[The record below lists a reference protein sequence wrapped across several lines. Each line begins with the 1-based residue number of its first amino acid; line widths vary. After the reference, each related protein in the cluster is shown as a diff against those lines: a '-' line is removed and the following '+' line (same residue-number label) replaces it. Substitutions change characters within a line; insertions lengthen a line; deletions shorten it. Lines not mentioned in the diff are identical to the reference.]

1 LIWFYF
7 SEIKFLDKLQYIPTI
22 KKLHQPQTNN
32 MESKKSYT
40 ALKVLFSYVALLA
53 LVVTVGWFL
62 YSENQVYNKLES
74 KIAFEKTKILRV
86 SKLFSNVYKTESLAR
101 KTIQNNSEQ
110 DFKSY
115 LIETDSLKSRIDTL
129 KEIVTTQYQKTLL
142 DSVTYLLAEKTKN
155 IRQLKTIKNKAEDEV
170 SVNTAIDEITKMEFK
185 LRKLELQDFNKNPN
199 QLGAYQRN
207 VLQKYVDYLNQNI
220 PDDSTNT
227 LSKKASDSI
236 LANSKKLLS
245 NVKLKAEKKKESLNF
260 EENKLL
266 KNEIAISDQ
275 LRKVLRIIEREIIIN
290 SIKNNSL
297 KEKSLKKVNQIVT
310 ASAIIGLVLTLFF
323 SILIVSDYSKS
334 QVYKK
339 QLEIA
344 NFKTKNL
351 LKSREQLISTVSHD
365 LKTPLSTI
373 VGYSE
378 LLGNSDVN
386 TKQSYFIKNIKNS
399 SEYITQLVQDLL
411 DFSQIEAGKIT
422 IEKVPFLLP
431 EIIDEVAKSIQTVY
445 KQKNIDLII
454 NVDEK
459 LNTRIVGDSFRL
471 KQILSNIIGN
481 AYKFTEEGFI
491 KISAY
496 TENDEN
502 FIITI
507 QDSGIGIEKGNQKL
521 VFEEFAQANESIE
534 KKYGGTGLG
543 LSICQKIISIL
554 GGTLSLESTFGKGST
569 FEIQLPLLFDHSQ
582 NITTETKKPILR
594 NTQKQTFI
602 VIDDDINLLNLTSGV
617 LRQEGHQVLSFNSA
631 IKALE
636 TIQNTK
642 FDFVITD
649 IQMPEIDGFMFLQK
663 LRNSGHSSYQNQP
676 IIALTGRTDLDAS
689 VYSEAGFT
697 TVIKKPY
704 SPRILLE
711 TIQHILKN
719 DTLPNFQINE
729 EETQTSYRL
738 YSLETLKEFLG
749 NDHEALKEVLK
760 SFIENNSENLAF
772 LETAITEKNILE
784 INTIAHRIAP
794 MFKQIQAREIG
805 EILKTLERKDL
816 EISDLDDLFKDLKS
830 KSELLFTALN
840 KEIL

>member
-1 LIWFYF
+1 
-7 SEIKFLDKLQYIPTI
+7 
-22 KKLHQPQTNN
+22 

-62 YSENQVYNKLES
+62 YSENVVYNKLED

-101 KTIQNNSEQ
+101 KTIQTNSES
-110 DFKSY
+110 DFKNY
-115 LIETDSLKSRIDTL
+115 LIETDSLRARIDTL
-129 KEIVTTQYQKTLL
+129 KQIVTTEYQKVLL
-142 DSVTYLLAEKTKN
+142 DSVTYLLSEKTEN
-155 IRQLKTIKNKAEDEV
+155 IRKLKTIKNKADDEV

-185 LRKLELQDFNKNPN
+185 LRKLELQDFSKNPN
-199 QLGAYQRN
+199 QLGSYQRN

-227 LSKKASDSI
+227 LSKQASDSI

-266 KNEIAISDQ
+266 KNEIAISEQ

-297 KEKSLKKVNQIVT
+297 KEKSLRKVNEIVT
-310 ASAIIGLVLTLFF
+310 ASAIIGLILTIFF

-334 QVYKK
+334 QLYKK

-378 LLGNSDVN
+378 LLGNSDVS

-411 DFSQIEAGKIT
+411 DFSKIEAGKIT
-422 IEKVPFLLP
+422 IEKVPFSLT
-431 EIIDEVAKSIQTVY
+431 ETIEDTAKSIQSVY
-445 KQKNIDLII
+445 EQKNIDLII

-459 LNTRIVGDSFRL
+459 LKTRIVGDPFRL
-471 KQILSNIIGN
+471 KQILTNIIGN
-481 AYKFTEEGFI
+481 AFKFTEEGFI

-496 TENDEN
+496 CTDDEN
-502 FIITI
+502 SFAITI
-507 QDSGIGIEKGNQKL
+507 EDTGIGIEKGNQKL
-521 VFEEFAQANESIE
+521 VFEEFAQANENIE

-543 LSICQKIISIL
+543 LSICQKIIAIL
-554 GGTLSLESTFGKGST
+554 GGSLKLESTFGKGST
-569 FEIQLPLLFDHSQ
+569 FKIKLPLQFDSSTNTIEQ
-582 NITTETKKPILR
+582 NEKPKLGF
-594 NTQKQTFI
+594 TQKLTFI
-602 VIDDDINLLNLTSGV
+602 VIDDDTNLLNLTSGV
-617 LRQEGHQVLSFNSA
+617 LRQEKHEVLSFNSA
-631 IKALE
+631 VKALE
-636 TIQNTK
+636 TIQNTP
-642 FDFVITD
+642 FDFIITD
-649 IQMPEIDGFMFLQK
+649 IQMPEMDGFMFLKK
-663 LRNSGHSSYQNQP
+663 LQTSEKGLYKNQP
-676 IIALTGRTDLDAS
+676 VIALTGRTDLEPS
-689 VYSEAGFT
+689 VYTEAGFT

-704 SPRILLE
+704 SPKVLIE
-711 TIQHILKN
+711 TIQSILA
-719 DTLPNFQINE
+719 DDRLPNTEINE
-729 EETQTSYRL
+729 QEAEETAAQL
-738 YSLETLKEFLG
+738 YSLKTLKEFLSQD
-749 NDHEALKEVLK
+749 NDALKDILK
-760 SFIENNSENLAF
+760 AFMASSNENFTALEN
-772 LETAITEKNILE
+772 AIAEENIAD
-784 INTIAHRIAP
+784 IRAIAHRIAP
-794 MFKQIQAREIG
+794 MFKQIEAREIG
-805 EILKTLERKDL
+805 AILKILEQNDL
-816 EISDLDDLFKDLKS
+816 EIEQVKDIYQDLKI
-830 KSELLFTALN
+830 KRDLLFNALQP
-840 KEIL
+840 EII

>member
-1 LIWFYF
+1 MPI
-7 SEIKFLDKLQYIPTI
+7 
-22 KKLHQPQTNN
+22 
-32 MESKKSYT
+32 
-40 ALKVLFSYVALLA
+40 KVLFSYIALLG

-62 YSENQVYNKLES
+62 YAENVVYNNLEN
-74 KIAFEKTKILRV
+74 KIAFEKTKILKV

-101 KTIQNNSEQ
+101 KTIQTNSEE

-115 LIETDSLKSRIDTL
+115 LTETDSLKSRIDTL
-129 KEIVTTQYQKTLL
+129 KQIVTTQYQKTLL
-142 DSVTYLLAEKTKN
+142 DSVTYLLSEKTKN
-155 IRQLKTIKNKAEDEV
+155 IRQLKTIKNKADDEV

-199 QLGAYQRN
+199 QLGSYQRN

-227 LSKKASDSI
+227 LSKQASDSI

-297 KEKSLKKVNQIVT
+297 KEKSLKKVNEIVT

-339 QLEIA
+339 KLEIA

-454 NVDEK
+454 NIDDK
-459 LNTRIVGDSFRL
+459 LNSRIVGDPFRL

-491 KISAY
+491 KISVY
-496 TENDEN
+496 VTENNDF
-502 FIITI
+502 FIVSI

-521 VFEEFAQANESIE
+521 VFEEFAQANENIE

-554 GGTLSLESTFGKGST
+554 GGTLNLESTFGKGST
-569 FEIQLPLLFDHSQ
+569 FQIQLPLLFDASQ
-582 NITTETKKPILR
+582 NTVIEEKQPIIL

-602 VIDDDINLLNLTSGV
+602 VLDDDINLLNLTSGV
-617 LRQEGHQVLSFNSA
+617 LRQEKHQVFSFNSA
-631 IKALE
+631 QKALE
-636 TIQNTK
+636 AIESIP
-642 FDFVITD
+642 FDFIITD
-649 IQMPEIDGFMFLQK
+649 IQMPEMDGFMFLEK
-663 LRNSGHSSYQNQP
+663 LKNSGYPTFKNQP
-676 IIALTGRTDLDAS
+676 VIALTGRTDLNATI
-689 VYSEAGFT
+689 YTEAGFT
-697 TVIKKPY
+697 TVIQKPY
-704 SPRILLE
+704 SPKILLE
-711 TIQHILKN
+711 TIHLILEH
-719 DTLPNFQINE
+719 DTLPNADINKS
-729 EETQTSYRL
+729 EETITSEL
-738 YSLETLKEFLG
+738 YALDTLKEFLG
-749 NDHEALKEVLK
+749 NDEEALKEILK
-760 SFIENNSENLAF
+760 AFIENSSQNLNALEN
-772 LETAITEKNILE
+772 AIEEKNTDE
-784 INTIAHRIAP
+784 INSIAHRMAP
-794 MFKQIQAREIG
+794 MFKQIQTREIG
-805 EILKTLERKDL
+805 EILRVLESKNLD
-816 EISDLDDLFKDLKS
+816 ISEAKGIFNTLKS
-830 KSELLFTALN
+830 KTDLLFNALRQ
-840 KEIL
+840 EIV

>member
-1 LIWFYF
+1 
-7 SEIKFLDKLQYIPTI
+7 
-22 KKLHQPQTNN
+22 

-53 LVVTVGWFL
+53 LVITVGWFL
-62 YSENQVYNKLES
+62 YSENVVYNKLED

-101 KTIQNNSEQ
+101 KTIQTNSEE

-115 LIETDSLKSRIDTL
+115 LTETDSLKSRIDTL
-129 KEIVTTQYQKTLL
+129 KQIVTTQYQKTLL
-142 DSVTYLLAEKTKN
+142 DSVTFYLSEKTKN
-155 IRQLKTIKNKAEDEV
+155 IQQLKTIKNKADDEV
-170 SVNTAIDEITKMEFK
+170 SVNSAIDEITKMEFK
-185 LRKLELQDFNKNPN
+185 LRKLELQDFTKNPN
-199 QLGAYQRN
+199 QLGSYQKN

-227 LSKKASDSI
+227 LSKQASDSI

-245 NVKLKAEKKKESLNF
+245 SVKIRAEKKKESLNF

-266 KNEIAISDQ
+266 KNEIAISEQ

-297 KEKSLKKVNQIVT
+297 KEKSLKKVNEIVT
-310 ASAIIGLVLTLFF
+310 ASAIIGLILTLFF

-334 QVYKK
+334 QLYKK

-411 DFSQIEAGKIT
+411 DFSQIEAGKIS

-445 KQKNIDLII
+445 QQKNIDLII
-454 NVDEK
+454 NVNDK
-459 LNTRIVGDSFRL
+459 LNSRIVGDPFRL

-496 TENDEN
+496 IADDNRFFT
-502 FIITI
+502 ITI
-507 QDSGIGIEKGNQKL
+507 EDSGIGIEKSNQKL
-521 VFEEFAQANESIE
+521 VFEEFAQANENIE

-554 GGTLSLESTFGKGST
+554 GGNLQLESTFGKGST
-569 FEIQLPLLFDHSQ
+569 FEIQLPLLFDTSQ
-582 NITTETKKPILR
+582 NSIPEVRKSIITREIK
-594 NTQKQTFI
+594 KQTFI
-602 VIDDDINLLNLTSGV
+602 VLDDDINLLNLTSGV
-617 LRQEGHQVLSFNSA
+617 LKQEGHNVFSFNSA

-636 TIQNTK
+636 AIKSTS

-649 IQMPEIDGFMFLQK
+649 IQMPEMDGFAFLEK
-663 LRNSGHSSYQNQP
+663 LKSSGITTYKNQP
-676 IIALTGRTDLDAS
+676 VIALTGRTDLDFS
-689 VYSEAGFT
+689 IYSKAGFT

-704 SPRILLE
+704 SPKVLLE
-711 TIQHILKN
+711 TIGHILEN
-719 DTLPNFQINE
+719 DELPNNE
-729 EETQTSYRL
+729 IIETEENTSSQL
-738 YSLETLKEFLG
+738 YSLKTLNEFLG
-749 NDHEALKEVLK
+749 NDNVALKEVIK
-760 SFIENNSENLAF
+760 SFIESSAENLTF
-772 LETAITEKNILE
+772 LESAIKEQNKDE
-784 INTIAHRIAP
+784 IKSIAHRIAP
-794 MFKQIQAREIG
+794 MFKQIEAREIG
-805 EILKTLERKDL
+805 DALKKLEKNDF
-816 EISDLDDLFKDLKS
+816 EISEMENIFNDLKV
-830 KSELLFTALN
+830 KTNLLFEAL
-840 KEIL
+840 KQEIA

>member
-1 LIWFYF
+1 
-7 SEIKFLDKLQYIPTI
+7 
-22 KKLHQPQTNN
+22 

-40 ALKVLFSYVALLA
+40 AIKVLFSYVALLA

-62 YSENQVYNKLES
+62 YSENVVYNKLED
-74 KIAFEKTKILRV
+74 KIALEKNKILRV

-101 KTIQNNSEQ
+101 KTIQTNSEK
-110 DFKSY
+110 DFQSY
-115 LIETDSLKSRIDTL
+115 LIESDSLRARIDTL
-129 KEIVTTQYQKTLL
+129 KQIVTTDYQKVLL

-155 IRQLKTIKNKAEDEV
+155 IQQLKTIKNKADDEV
-170 SVNTAIDEITKMEFK
+170 SVNSAIDEITKMEFK
-185 LRKLELQDFNKNPN
+185 LRKLELQDFTKNPN
-199 QLGAYQRN
+199 QLGSYQKN

-245 NVKLKAEKKKESLNF
+245 SVKLRAEKKKESLNF

-297 KEKSLKKVNQIVT
+297 KEKSLKKVNEIVT
-310 ASAIIGLVLTLFF
+310 ASAIAGLILTLFF
-323 SILIVSDYSKS
+323 SVLIVSDYSKS

-378 LLGNSDVN
+378 LLSNSDIN
-386 TKQSYFIKNIKNS
+386 TKQSYFITNIKNS

-422 IEKVPFLLP
+422 IEKVPFSLP
-431 EIIDEVAKSIQTVY
+431 QIIDEVAKSIQTVY

-454 NVDEK
+454 NIDEK
-459 LNTRIVGDSFRL
+459 LNSKIVGDPFRL

-481 AYKFTEEGFI
+481 AYKFTEEGYI

-496 TENDEN
+496 LAENND
-502 FIITI
+502 FFAITI
-507 QDSGIGIEKGNQKL
+507 EDTGIGIEKGNQKF
-521 VFEEFAQANESIE
+521 VFEEFAQANEGIE

-554 GGTLSLESTFGKGST
+554 GGSLKLESIFGQGST
-569 FEIQLPLLFDHSQ
+569 FEIQLPLLFDTSSNSTDEIKKAPSQ
-582 NITTETKKPILR
+582 ETKS
-594 NTQKQTFI
+594 QTFV
-602 VIDDDINLLNLTSGV
+602 VIDDDINLLNLTCGI
-617 LRQEGHQVLSFNSA
+617 LRQEKHQVLSFNSA
-631 IKALE
+631 GKALE
-636 TIQNTK
+636 AIQKTN

-649 IQMPEIDGFMFLQK
+649 IQMPEMDGFAFLQK
-663 LRNSGHSSYQNQP
+663 LKNTSVYKNQP

-689 VYSEAGFT
+689 VYADAGFT
-697 TVIKKPY
+697 TVVKKPY
-704 SPRILLE
+704 SPRILLDTIRIILEDDPLPKVDTTE
-711 TIQHILKN
+711 T
-719 DTLPNFQINE
+719 E
-729 EETQTSYRL
+729 EKSSAKL
-738 YSLETLKEFLG
+738 YSLVTLKEFLA
-749 NDHEALKEVLK
+749 NDKNALNEVLK
-760 SFIENNSENLAF
+760 SFIESTNENLAL
-772 LETAITEKNILE
+772 LENAISLENTVE
-784 INTIAHRIAP
+784 INAIAHRIAP
-794 MFKQIQAREIG
+794 MFKQIEANEIAKTLTVLEKNEFEITEVREIYKG
-805 EILKTLERKDL
+805 LKAK
-816 EISDLDDLFKDLKS
+816 IVS
-830 KSELLFTALN
+830 LFTILN
-840 KEIL
+840 KEIA

>member
-1 LIWFYF
+1 
-7 SEIKFLDKLQYIPTI
+7 
-22 KKLHQPQTNN
+22 
-32 MESKKSYT
+32 MESKRSYMPI
-40 ALKVLFSYVALLA
+40 KVLFGYLA
-53 LVVTVGWFL
+53 LVALVVIVGWFL
-62 YSENQVYNKLES
+62 YSENAVYNKLED

-101 KTIQNNSEQ
+101 KTIQTNSET

-115 LIETDSLKSRIDTL
+115 LIETDSLRSRLDTL
-129 KEIVTTQYQKTLL
+129 KQIVTTEYQKVLL
-142 DSVTYLLAEKTKN
+142 DSVTYLLSEKTEN

-185 LRKLELQDFNKNPN
+185 LRKLELEDFTKSPN
-199 QLGAYQRN
+199 DLGSYQRN

-227 LSKKASDSI
+227 LSKQASDSI

-245 NVKLKAEKKKESLNF
+245 DVKLKAEKKKESLNF

-266 KNEIAISDQ
+266 KNEIAISEQ

-297 KEKSLKKVNQIVT
+297 KEKSLKKVNEIVT
-310 ASAIIGLVLTLFF
+310 ASAIIGLLLTIVF
-323 SILIVSDYSKS
+323 SVIIVSDYSKS
-334 QVYKK
+334 QLYKK

-445 KQKNIDLII
+445 KQKSIDLII

-459 LNTRIVGDSFRL
+459 LNTKIVGDPFRL

-491 KISAY
+491 RISAY
-496 TENDEN
+496 VAEDN
-502 FIITI
+502 FFAIII
-507 QDSGIGIEKGNQKL
+507 EDSGIGIEKQNQKL

-534 KKYGGTGLG
+534 KQYGGTGLG

-554 GGTLSLESTFGKGST
+554 GGNLNLESTFGKGST
-569 FEIQLPLLFDHSQ
+569 FTIQLPLLFDTSE
-582 NITTETKKPILR
+582 NLSDKTEKEIAPISKKL
-594 NTQKQTFI
+594 TFI
-602 VIDDDINLLNLTSGV
+602 VVDDDSNLLNLTTTV
-617 LRQEGHQVLSFNSA
+617 LKQQNHQVFSFTRTA
-631 IKALE
+631 EALE
-636 TIQNTK
+636 TIQNTD
-642 FDFVITD
+642 FDFIITD
-649 IQMPEIDGFMFLQK
+649 IQMPEIDGFSFVEK
-663 LRNSGHSSYQNQP
+663 LKSESSSFYKNQP
-676 IIALTGRTDLDAS
+676 IIAITGRTDLDFSIYAK
-689 VYSEAGFT
+689 AGFT

-704 SPRILLE
+704 SPKILLE
-711 TIQHILKN
+711 TIQRVLHN
-719 DTLPNFQINE
+719 DLISDNKIVNTE
-729 EETQTSYRL
+729 EETSSKS
-738 YSLETLKEFLG
+738 YSLITLKEFLG
-749 NDHEALKEVLK
+749 NDNEASKEFIT
-760 SFIENNSENLAF
+760 SFIESTKVNLSALENAVQ
-772 LETAITEKNILE
+772 EKNIAE
-784 INTIAHRIAP
+784 INSIAHRIAP
-794 MFKQIQAREIG
+794 MFRQIQAQEIG
-805 EILKTLERKDL
+805 RILKALEQDNL
-816 EISDLDDLFKDLKS
+816 DISDLESLYNALKN
-830 KSELLFTALN
+830 KIDLLFDTLK
-840 KEIL
+840 KEVL

>member
-1 LIWFYF
+1 
-7 SEIKFLDKLQYIPTI
+7 
-22 KKLHQPQTNN
+22 
-32 MESKKSYT
+32 MESKRSYT
-40 ALKVLFSYVALLA
+40 AIKVLFSYIALLG

-62 YSENQVYNKLES
+62 YSENAVYNKLED

-101 KTIQNNSEQ
+101 KTIQNNSET

-115 LIETDSLKSRIDTL
+115 LIETDSLRCRIDTL
-129 KEIVTTQYQKTLL
+129 KEIVTTEYQKVLL
-142 DSVTYLLAEKTKN
+142 DSVNYLLSEKTDN

-185 LRKLELQDFNKNPN
+185 LRKLELQDFTKNPN
-199 QLGAYQRN
+199 DLGNYQRN
-207 VLQKYVDYLNQNI
+207 VLQQYVDYLNQNI

-227 LSKKASDSI
+227 LSKQASDSI

-266 KNEIAISDQ
+266 KNEIAISEQ

-297 KEKSLKKVNQIVT
+297 KEKSLKKVNEIVT
-310 ASAIIGLVLTLFF
+310 ASAIIGLILTLFF

-373 VGYSE
+373 VGYTE

-386 TKQSYFIKNIKNS
+386 TKQSYFVKNIKNS
-399 SEYITQLVQDLL
+399 SEYISQLVQDLL

-422 IEKVPFLLP
+422 IEKVPFYLP
-431 EIIDEVAKSIQTVY
+431 EVIEDVAKNIQTVY
-445 KQKNIDLII
+445 KQKSIDLII
-454 NVDEK
+454 NIDEK
-459 LNTRIVGDSFRL
+459 LNTKVVGDPFRL

-491 KISAY
+491 KISAFAAI
-496 TENDEN
+496 DEPF
-502 FIITI
+502 FIINIEDT
-507 QDSGIGIEKGNQKL
+507 GIGIEKNNQKL
-521 VFEEFAQANESIE
+521 VFEEFAQANEGIE

-554 GGTLSLESTFGKGST
+554 GGTLKLESTFGKGSV
-569 FEIQLPLLFDHSQ
+569 FEIKLPLLIDNSSENFVPEIKKPVSQ
-582 NITTETKKPILR
+582 NTKKY
-594 NTQKQTFI
+594 TFI

-617 LRQEGHQVLSFNSA
+617 LKQEKHQVFSFDRAN
-631 IKALE
+631 KALE
-636 TIQNTK
+636 AISQTN
-642 FDFVITD
+642 FDFIITD
-649 IQMPEIDGFMFLQK
+649 IQMPEMDGFMFVEK
-663 LRNSGHSSYQNQP
+663 LRNSKISTYKNQP
-676 IIALTGRTDLDAS
+676 VVALTGRTDLDFS
-689 VYSEAGFT
+689 VYTKAGFT

-704 SPRILLE
+704 SPKVLLE
-711 TIQHILKN
+711 TIQQILQN
-719 DTLPNFQINE
+719 DTIPDIE
-729 EETQTSYRL
+729 IKEAEAETSSEL
-738 YSLETLKEFLG
+738 YSLDTLNEFLG
-749 NDHEALKEVLK
+749 NDNDALRDVIVSFVESTEENIVLLDK
-760 SFIENNSENLAF
+760 AISSEN
-772 LETAITEKNILE
+772 ISE
-784 INTIAHRIAP
+784 IHTIAHRIAP
-794 MFKQIQAREIG
+794 MFRQIHANDIAK
-805 EILKTLERKDL
+805 ILKDL
-816 EISDLDDLFKDLKS
+816 EKNDFKIEDLQSIFEDLKN
-830 KSELLFTALN
+830 KINILFESLQQ
-840 KEIL
+840 EIV

>member
-1 LIWFYF
+1 
-7 SEIKFLDKLQYIPTI
+7 
-22 KKLHQPQTNN
+22 

-62 YSENQVYNKLES
+62 YSENVVYNKLED

-101 KTIQNNSEQ
+101 KTIQTNSES
-110 DFKSY
+110 DFENY
-115 LIETDSLKSRIDTL
+115 LIETDSLRARIDTL
-129 KEIVTTQYQKTLL
+129 KQIVTTEYQKVLL
-142 DSVTYLLAEKTKN
+142 DSVTYLLSEKTEN
-155 IRQLKTIKNKAEDEV
+155 IRKLKTIKNKADDEV

-185 LRKLELQDFNKNPN
+185 LRKLELQDFSKNPN
-199 QLGAYQRN
+199 QLGSYQRN

-227 LSKKASDSI
+227 LSKQASDSI

-266 KNEIAISDQ
+266 KNEIAISEQ

-297 KEKSLKKVNQIVT
+297 KEKSLRKVNEIVT
-310 ASAIIGLVLTLFF
+310 ASAIIGLILTIFF

-334 QVYKK
+334 QLYKK

-378 LLGNSDVN
+378 LLGNSDVS

-411 DFSQIEAGKIT
+411 DFSKIEAGKIT
-422 IEKVPFLLP
+422 IEKVPFSLT
-431 EIIDEVAKSIQTVY
+431 EIIEDTAKSVQSVY
-445 KQKNIDLII
+445 EQKNIDLII

-459 LNTRIVGDSFRL
+459 LKTRIVGDPFRL
-471 KQILSNIIGN
+471 KQILTNIIGN
-481 AYKFTEEGFI
+481 AFKFTEEGFI

-496 TENDEN
+496 CTDDEKS
-502 FIITI
+502 FAITI
-507 QDSGIGIEKGNQKL
+507 EDTGIGIEKGNQKL
-521 VFEEFAQANESIE
+521 VFEEFAQANENIE

-543 LSICQKIISIL
+543 LSICQKIITIL
-554 GGTLSLESTFGKGST
+554 GGSLKLESTFGKGST
-569 FEIQLPLLFDHSQ
+569 FKIKLPLQFDNSNSTVEQ
-582 NITTETKKPILR
+582 NEKPKLSF
-594 NTQKQTFI
+594 TQKLTFI
-602 VIDDDINLLNLTSGV
+602 VIDDDTNLLNLTSGV
-617 LRQEGHQVLSFNSA
+617 IRQEKHEVLSFNSA
-631 IKALE
+631 VKALE
-636 TIQNTK
+636 TIQNTV
-642 FDFVITD
+642 FDFIITD
-649 IQMPEIDGFMFLQK
+649 IQMPEMDGFMFLKK
-663 LRNSGHSSYQNQP
+663 LQTSEKGLYKNQP
-676 IIALTGRTDLDAS
+676 VIALTGRTDLEPS
-689 VYSEAGFT
+689 VYTEAGFT

-704 SPRILLE
+704 SPKVLIE
-711 TIQHILKN
+711 TIQSILT
-719 DTLPNFQINE
+719 DDRLPNTVINE
-729 EETQTSYRL
+729 QEAEETAAQL
-738 YSLETLKEFLG
+738 YSLKTLKEFLG
-749 NDHEALKEVLK
+749 QDNDALKDILK
-760 SFIENNSENLAF
+760 AFMTSSNENFTALEN
-772 LETAITEKNILE
+772 AIAEENIAD
-784 INTIAHRIAP
+784 IRAIAHRIAP
-794 MFKQIQAREIG
+794 MFKQIEAREIG
-805 EILKTLERKDL
+805 AILKILEQNDL
-816 EISDLDDLFKDLKS
+816 EIEQVKDIYQDLKI
-830 KSELLFTALN
+830 KRDLLFNALQQ
-840 KEIL
+840 EII

>member
-1 LIWFYF
+1 
-7 SEIKFLDKLQYIPTI
+7 
-22 KKLHQPQTNN
+22 

-40 ALKVLFSYVALLA
+40 AIKVLFSYVALLA

-62 YSENQVYNKLES
+62 YSENVVYNKLED

-101 KTIQNNSEQ
+101 KTIQTNSES

-115 LIETDSLKSRIDTL
+115 LVETDSLRARIDTL
-129 KEIVTTQYQKTLL
+129 KQIVTTQYQKTLL
-142 DSVTYLLAEKTKN
+142 DSVNYYLAEKTKN
-155 IRQLKTIKNKAEDEV
+155 IRQLKTIKNKADDEV

-185 LRKLELQDFNKNPN
+185 LRKLELQDFTKNPN
-199 QLGAYQRN
+199 QLGSYQKN

-227 LSKKASDSI
+227 LSKQASDSI

-260 EENKLL
+260 QENKLL
-266 KNEIAISDQ
+266 KNEIAISEQ

-297 KEKSLKKVNQIVT
+297 KEKSLKKVNEIVT
-310 ASAIIGLVLTLFF
+310 ASAIIGLILTLFF

-422 IEKVPFLLP
+422 IEKVPFSLP

-445 KQKNIDLII
+445 KHKNIELII

-459 LNTRIVGDSFRL
+459 LNAKIVGDPFRL

-491 KISAY
+491 RIGAFIA
-496 TENDEN
+496 ENDP
-502 FIITI
+502 FFTIII
-507 QDSGIGIEKGNQKL
+507 EDSGIGIEKENQKL
-521 VFEEFAQANESIE
+521 VFEEFAQANEGIE

-554 GGTLSLESTFGKGST
+554 GGNLTLESIFGQGST
-569 FEIQLPLLFDHSQ
+569 FEIQLPLLFDSSA
-582 NITTETKKPILR
+582 NSVAEVKKPIIR
-594 NTQKQTFI
+594 NTKKQTFI

-617 LRQEGHQVLSFNSA
+617 LRQENHQVLSFNSA
-631 IKALE
+631 TKALE
-636 TIQNTK
+636 AIQKTN
-642 FDFVITD
+642 FDFIITD
-649 IQMPEIDGFMFLQK
+649 IQMPEMDGFMFLQK
-663 LRNSGHSSYQNQP
+663 LKNSAIYKDQP
-676 IIALTGRTDLDAS
+676 VIALTGRTDLEAS
-689 VYSEAGFT
+689 VYAKAGFT
-697 TVIKKPY
+697 TVVKKPY
-704 SPRILLE
+704 SPKILLE
-711 TIQHILKN
+711 TIHLILEN
-719 DTLPNFQINE
+719 DTLPVVTINDNE
-729 EETQTSYRL
+729 EKIATKS
-738 YSLETLKEFLG
+738 YSLDTLKEFLG
-749 NDHEALKEVLK
+749 NDADALKEVLK
-760 SFIENNSENLAF
+760 SFMESTNENLTY
-772 LETAITEKNILE
+772 LENAIAEENISE
-784 INTIAHRIAP
+784 INSIAHRISP
-794 MFKQIQAREIG
+794 MFNQIEAYEIG
-805 EILKTLERKDL
+805 SILKVLDKNDFQV
-816 EISDLDDLFKDLKS
+816 SDLNDIFKALKAKTDSLFK
-830 KSELLFTALN
+830 ELQ
-840 KEIL
+840 KEIV

>member
-1 LIWFYF
+1 
-7 SEIKFLDKLQYIPTI
+7 
-22 KKLHQPQTNN
+22 
-32 MESKKSYT
+32 MESKKSYMPI
-40 ALKVLFSYVALLA
+40 KVLFSYVALLA

-62 YSENQVYNKLES
+62 YSENVVYNKLES
-74 KIAFEKTKILRV
+74 KIAFEKTKILKV

-101 KTIQNNSEQ
+101 KTIQNNSEE
-110 DFKSY
+110 DFKNY

-129 KEIVTTQYQKTLL
+129 KQIVSTQYQKTLL
-142 DSVTYLLAEKTKN
+142 DSVTYLLSEKTKN
-155 IRQLKTIKNKAEDEV
+155 IQQLKAIKNKAEDEV

-199 QLGAYQRN
+199 QLGSYQRN

-227 LSKKASDSI
+227 LSKQASDSI

-297 KEKSLKKVNQIVT
+297 KEKSLKKVNEIVT
-310 ASAIIGLVLTLFF
+310 ASAIIGLILTLFF

-459 LNTRIVGDSFRL
+459 LNTRIVGDPFRL

-481 AYKFTEEGFI
+481 AYKFTAEGFI

-496 TENDEN
+496 VSENSEN
-502 FIITI
+502 FIISI

-521 VFEEFAQANESIE
+521 VFEEFAQANENIE
-534 KKYGGTGLG
+534 KQYGGTGLG

-554 GGTLSLESTFGKGST
+554 GGNLALESTFGKGST
-569 FEIQLPLLFDHSQ
+569 FKIELPLLFDHSQ
-582 NITTETKKPILR
+582 NTIVETKKPIS
-594 NTQKQTFI
+594 TTTKKQTFI
-602 VIDDDINLLNLTSGV
+602 VIDDDVNLLNLTSGV
-617 LRQEGHQVLSFNSA
+617 LRQEKHEVLSFDSA
-631 IKALE
+631 VKALE
-636 TIQNTK
+636 ATKNTNY
-642 FDFVITD
+642 DFVITD
-649 IQMPEIDGFMFLQK
+649 IQMPEMDGFKFLEK
-663 LRNSGHSSYQNQP
+663 LKSNKNSSYKNQP
-676 IIALTGRTDLDAS
+676 VIALTGRTDLDFS
-689 VYSEAGFT
+689 VYTKAGFT

-704 SPRILLE
+704 SPKILLE
-711 TIQHILKN
+711 TIHHILTH
-719 DTLPNFQINE
+719 DTLPNVEITDDE
-729 EETQTSYRL
+729 ENTSTKL
-738 YSLETLKEFLG
+738 YSLETLKDFLG
-749 NDHEALKEVLK
+749 NDNEALKEVLK
-760 SFIENNSENLAF
+760 SFAKSSTENMILLEN
-772 LETAITEKNILE
+772 AITEKNIAE
-784 INTIAHRIAP
+784 INSIAHRIAP
-794 MFKQIQAREIG
+794 MFKQIQTREIS
-805 EILKTLERKDL
+805 EILKLLETKDL
-816 EISDLDDLFKDLKS
+816 ENSDLTALYNSLKS
-830 KSELLFTALN
+830 KTDLLFEALS
-840 KEIL
+840 KEIA

>member
-1 LIWFYF
+1 
-7 SEIKFLDKLQYIPTI
+7 
-22 KKLHQPQTNN
+22 
-32 MESKKSYT
+32 MESKRSYT
-40 ALKVLFSYVALLA
+40 AIKVLFSYIALLG

-62 YSENQVYNKLES
+62 YSENVVYNKLEG

-101 KTIQNNSEQ
+101 KTIQTNSES

-115 LIETDSLKSRIDTL
+115 LTETDSLRCRIDTL
-129 KEIVTTQYQKTLL
+129 KEIVTTEYQKVLL
-142 DSVTYLLAEKTKN
+142 DSVNYLLSEKTEN

-185 LRKLELQDFNKNPN
+185 LRKLELQDFTKNPN
-199 QLGAYQRN
+199 DLGNYQRN

-227 LSKKASDSI
+227 LSKQASDSI

-266 KNEIAISDQ
+266 KNEIAISEQ

-297 KEKSLKKVNQIVT
+297 KEKSLKKVNEIVT
-310 ASAIIGLVLTLFF
+310 ASAIIGLILTLFF

-334 QVYKK
+334 QLYKK

-373 VGYSE
+373 VGYTE

-386 TKQSYFIKNIKNS
+386 TKQSYFVKNIKNS
-399 SEYITQLVQDLL
+399 SEYISQLVQDLL

-422 IEKVPFLLP
+422 IEKVPFYLP
-431 EIIDEVAKSIQTVY
+431 EIIEDVAKNIQTVY
-445 KQKNIDLII
+445 KQKDIELII

-459 LNTRIVGDSFRL
+459 LNTKVVGDPFRL
-471 KQILSNIIGN
+471 KQILTNIIGN

-491 KISAY
+491 KISAFAD
-496 TENDEN
+496 TEEPF

-507 QDSGIGIEKGNQKL
+507 EDSGIGIEKGNQKI
-521 VFEEFAQANESIE
+521 VFEEFAQANEGIE

-543 LSICQKIISIL
+543 LAICQKIISIL
-554 GGTLSLESTFGKGST
+554 GGTLNLESTFGKGST
-569 FEIQLPLLFDHSQ
+569 FEIKLPLLFDTSE
-582 NITTETKKPILR
+582 NAIPEIKKPSFP
-594 NTQKQTFI
+594 NNKKFTFI

-617 LRQEGHQVLSFNSA
+617 LKQEKHKVLSFDRA
-631 IKALE
+631 TKALE
-636 TIQNTK
+636 TVSNTN
-642 FDFVITD
+642 FDFIITD
-649 IQMPEIDGFMFLQK
+649 IQMPEMDGFTFIKK
-663 LRNSGHSSYQNQP
+663 LRNYNFSTYKKQP
-676 IIALTGRTDLDAS
+676 IIALTGRTDLDLS
-689 VYSEAGFT
+689 VYIGAGFT

-704 SPRILLE
+704 SPKVLLQ
-711 TIQHILKN
+711 TIQHILENKEIP
-719 DTLPNFQINE
+719 TTEVNE
-729 EETQTSYRL
+729 AELNSTQF

-749 NDHEALKEVLK
+749 NDEEALKDVIV
-760 SFIENNSENLAF
+760 SFVESTDENMVF
-772 LETAITEKNILE
+772 LEKAIANQNITE

-794 MFKQIQAREIG
+794 MFRQIQANEIG
-805 EILKTLERKDL
+805 NILKNLERKDL
-816 EISDLDDLFKDLKS
+816 ESEGLENIFESLKT
-830 KSELLFTALN
+830 KTETLFTSL
-840 KEIL
+840 KQEIV

>member
-1 LIWFYF
+1 
-7 SEIKFLDKLQYIPTI
+7 
-22 KKLHQPQTNN
+22 

-62 YSENQVYNKLES
+62 YSENVVYNKLED

-101 KTIQNNSEQ
+101 KTIQTNSES

-115 LIETDSLKSRIDTL
+115 LTETDSLKSRIDTL
-129 KEIVTTQYQKTLL
+129 KQIVTTQYQKTLL
-142 DSVTYLLAEKTKN
+142 DSVTYYLSEKTKN
-155 IRQLKTIKNKAEDEV
+155 IQQLKTIKNKADDEV

-185 LRKLELQDFNKNPN
+185 LRKLELQDFTKNPN
-199 QLGAYQRN
+199 QLGSYQKN

-227 LSKKASDSI
+227 LSKQASDSI

-245 NVKLKAEKKKESLNF
+245 SVKMRAEKKKESLNF
-260 EENKLL
+260 QENKLL
-266 KNEIAISDQ
+266 KNEIAISEQ

-297 KEKSLKKVNQIVT
+297 KEKSLKKVNEIVT

-334 QVYKK
+334 QLYKK

-411 DFSQIEAGKIT
+411 DFSQIEAGKIS

-431 EIIDEVAKSIQTVY
+431 EIIEEVAKSIQTVY

-459 LNTRIVGDSFRL
+459 LNSRIVGDPFRL

-491 KISAY
+491 RISA
-496 TENDEN
+496 
-502 FIITI
+502 FISEDNQFFTITI
-507 QDSGIGIEKGNQKL
+507 EDSGIGIEKVNQKL
-521 VFEEFAQANESIE
+521 VFEEFAQANENIE

-554 GGTLSLESTFGKGST
+554 GGNLQLESIFGKGST
-569 FEIQLPLLFDHSQ
+569 FKIQLPLLFDTSQ
-582 NITTETKKPILR
+582 NLISEIKKPISR
-594 NTQKQTFI
+594 EIKKQTFI
-602 VIDDDINLLNLTSGV
+602 VLDDDTNLLNLTSGV
-617 LRQEGHQVLSFNSA
+617 LKQEGHHVLSFNSA
-631 IKALE
+631 NKALE
-636 TIQNTK
+636 AIKTTS

-649 IQMPEIDGFMFLQK
+649 IQMPEMDGFTFLEK
-663 LRNSGHSSYQNQP
+663 LKSSENTTYKNQP
-676 IIALTGRTDLDAS
+676 VIALTGRTDLEFS
-689 VYSEAGFT
+689 VYTEAGFT
-697 TVIKKPY
+697 TVMKKPY
-704 SPRILLE
+704 SPKVLLE
-711 TIQHILKN
+711 TIGHIFEN
-719 DTLPNFQINE
+719 DELPNTEIIENDE
-729 EETQTSYRL
+729 NTSL
-738 YSLETLKEFLG
+738 QLFSLKTLNEFLG
-749 NDHEALKEVLK
+749 NDNTALKEVLK
-760 SFIENNSENLAF
+760 SFLESSTENLTF
-772 LETAITEKNILE
+772 LENAIKEKNRDE
-784 INTIAHRIAP
+784 IKSIAHRIAP
-794 MFKQIQAREIG
+794 MFKQIEAQEIG
-805 EILKTLERKDL
+805 NILKKLEQNDF
-816 EISDLDDLFKDLKS
+816 EISEMKSVFKDLKA
-830 KSELLFTALN
+830 KTNLLFEAL
-840 KEIL
+840 KQEIA

>member
-1 LIWFYF
+1 
-7 SEIKFLDKLQYIPTI
+7 
-22 KKLHQPQTNN
+22 

-62 YSENQVYNKLES
+62 YSENVVYKKLED

-129 KEIVTTQYQKTLL
+129 KQIVTTQYQKTLL
-142 DSVTYLLAEKTKN
+142 DSVTYLLSEKTKN

-199 QLGAYQRN
+199 QLGSYQRN

-227 LSKKASDSI
+227 LSKQASDSI

-245 NVKLKAEKKKESLNF
+245 NVKIKAEKKKESLNF

-297 KEKSLKKVNQIVT
+297 KEKSLKKVNEIVT
-310 ASAIIGLVLTLFF
+310 ASAIIGLILTLFF

-411 DFSQIEAGKIT
+411 DFSKIEAGKIS

-431 EIIDEVAKSIQTVY
+431 EIIDAVAKSIQTVY
-445 KQKNIDLII
+445 KQKDIDLII
-454 NVDEK
+454 NIDEK
-459 LNTRIVGDSFRL
+459 LNTRIVGDPFRL

-496 TENDEN
+496 TDQDDRY
-502 FIITI
+502 IITI
-507 QDSGIGIEKGNQKL
+507 QDSGIGIEKGNLKL

-554 GGTLSLESTFGKGST
+554 GGDLKLESTFGKGST
-569 FEIQLPLLFDHSQ
+569 FEIQLPLQFDNSP
-582 NITTETKKPILR
+582 IILPEVKKPVVR
-594 NTQKQTFI
+594 NTKRQTFI
-602 VIDDDINLLNLTSGV
+602 VLDDDINLLNLTSGV
-617 LRQEGHQVLSFNSA
+617 LKQEQHQVLSFSSA
-631 IKALE
+631 VKALE
-636 TIQNTK
+636 AIQNTN

-649 IQMPEIDGFMFLQK
+649 IQMPEMDGFAFLKK
-663 LRNSGHSSYQNQP
+663 LKSSGYTTYKNQP
-676 IIALTGRTDLDAS
+676 VIALTGRTDLDAD
-689 VYSEAGFT
+689 VYNEAGFT
-697 TVIKKPY
+697 TVIQKPY
-704 SPRILLE
+704 SPKILLE
-711 TIQHILKN
+711 TIHLILEN
-719 DTLPNFQINE
+719 HTLPNVDINE
-729 EETQTSYRL
+729 NEQKASSKL

-749 NDHEALKEVLK
+749 NDDEALKEVLK
-760 SFIENNSENLAF
+760 SFIESSSENLSL
-772 LETAITEKNILE
+772 LENAIIEKHTVE
-784 INTIAHRIAP
+784 INSIAHRIAP

-805 EILKTLERKDL
+805 EILKVLENKNL
-816 EISDLDDLFKDLKS
+816 ETSDLNDIFKVLKS
-830 KSELLFTALN
+830 KTDVLFTALK
-840 KEIL
+840 KEIV

>member
-1 LIWFYF
+1 MPI
-7 SEIKFLDKLQYIPTI
+7 
-22 KKLHQPQTNN
+22 
-32 MESKKSYT
+32 
-40 ALKVLFSYVALLA
+40 KVLFSYAALLA

-62 YSENQVYNKLES
+62 YSENVVYNKLEN
-74 KIAFEKTKILRV
+74 KIAYEKTKILRV

-101 KTIQNNSEQ
+101 KTIQTNSEK

-115 LIETDSLKSRIDTL
+115 LIETDSLRSRIDTL
-129 KEIVTTQYQKTLL
+129 KQIVTTEYQKVLL
-142 DSVTYLLAEKTKN
+142 DSVTYLLSEKTEN

-185 LRKLELQDFNKNPN
+185 LRKLELQDFTKSPN
-199 QLGAYQRN
+199 DLGSYQRN

-227 LSKKASDSI
+227 LSKQASDSI

-245 NVKLKAEKKKESLNF
+245 DVKQKAEKKKESLNF

-266 KNEIAISDQ
+266 KNEIAISEQ

-297 KEKSLKKVNQIVT
+297 KEKSLKKVNEIVT
-310 ASAIIGLVLTLFF
+310 ASAIIGLLLTVVF
-323 SILIVSDYSKS
+323 SIIIVSDYSKS
-334 QVYKK
+334 QLYKK

-378 LLGNSDVN
+378 LLGNSDVT

-431 EIIDEVAKSIQTVY
+431 EIIDEVAKNIQTVY

-454 NVDEK
+454 NADEK
-459 LNTRIVGDSFRL
+459 LNTKIVGDPFRL

-496 TENDEN
+496 VTEDND
-502 FIITI
+502 FFTITI
-507 QDSGIGIEKGNQKL
+507 EDSGIGIEKENQKL
-521 VFEEFAQANESIE
+521 VFEEFAQANENIE

-543 LSICQKIISIL
+543 LAICQKIISIL
-554 GGTLSLESTFGKGST
+554 GGKLNLKSTFGEGST
-569 FEIQLPLLFDHSQ
+569 FEITLPLLFDSSVSL
-582 NITTETKKPILR
+582 TETKSEEIIPISKNL
-594 NTQKQTFI
+594 TFI
-602 VIDDDINLLNLTSGV
+602 VVDDDINLLNLTSTV
-617 LRQEGHQVLSFNSA
+617 LKQQNHQVFSFTHA
-631 IKALE
+631 TKALE
-636 TIQNTK
+636 SIQNTD
-642 FDFVITD
+642 FDFIITD
-649 IQMPEIDGFMFLQK
+649 IQMPEVDGFLFIEK
-663 LRNSGHSSYQNQP
+663 LKQETNSFYKGQP
-676 IIALTGRTDLDAS
+676 IIAITGRTDLDFY
-689 VYSEAGFT
+689 VYSKAGFS

-704 SPRILLE
+704 SPKILLE
-711 TIQHILKN
+711 TIQRVLDNDILSDKIVK
-719 DTLPNFQINE
+719 TKKELSSKP
-729 EETQTSYRL
+729 
-738 YSLETLKEFLG
+738 YSLTSLKEFLG
-749 NDHEALKEVLK
+749 NDNDASKE
-760 SFIENNSENLAF
+760 FIESFMESTKLNLIA
-772 LETAITEKNILE
+772 LRTAVQEKNIPE
-784 INTIAHRIAP
+784 INSIAHRIAP
-794 MFKQIQAREIG
+794 MFRQIQADKIG
-805 EILKTLERKDL
+805 EILKTLEQNNLENSDL
-816 EISDLDDLFKDLKS
+816 ENLYNDLKI
-830 KSELLFTALN
+830 KIDLLFETLK
-840 KEIL
+840 KEKF

>member
-1 LIWFYF
+1 
-7 SEIKFLDKLQYIPTI
+7 
-22 KKLHQPQTNN
+22 

-101 KTIQNNSEQ
+101 KTIQNNSEE

-115 LIETDSLKSRIDTL
+115 IIETDSLKSRIDTL
-129 KEIVTTQYQKTLL
+129 KQIVTTQYQKTLL
-142 DSVTYLLAEKTKN
+142 DSVTYLLSEKTKN

-199 QLGAYQRN
+199 QLGSYQRN

-245 NVKLKAEKKKESLNF
+245 NVKIKAEKKKESLNF

-297 KEKSLKKVNQIVT
+297 KEKSLKKVNEIVT

-411 DFSQIEAGKIT
+411 DFSKIEAGKIT

-431 EIIDEVAKSIQTVY
+431 EIVDEVAKSIQTVY
-445 KQKNIDLII
+445 KQKDIDLII
-454 NVDEK
+454 NVADK
-459 LNTRIVGDSFRL
+459 LNTRIVGDPFRL

-481 AYKFTEEGFI
+481 AYKFTEQGFI
-491 KISAY
+491 KISTY
-496 TENDEN
+496 TDNDN
-502 FIITI
+502 FIIKI
-507 QDSGIGIEKGNQKL
+507 QDSGIGIEKSNQKL
-521 VFEEFAQANESIE
+521 VFEEFAQANENIE

-554 GGTLSLESTFGKGST
+554 GGSLSLDSTFGKGST

-582 NITTETKKPILR
+582 NSVVEVKKPTF
-594 NTQKQTFI
+594 NTTKKQTFI

-617 LRQEGHQVLSFNSA
+617 LRQENHQVFSFSSA
-631 IKALE
+631 VKALE

-649 IQMPEIDGFMFLQK
+649 IQMPEMDGFMFLQK
-663 LRNSGHSSYQNQP
+663 LRSTENSIYNNQP
-676 IIALTGRTDLDAS
+676 VIALTGRTDLDSA
-689 VYSEAGFT
+689 VYTEAGFT

-704 SPRILLE
+704 SPKILLE
-711 TIQHILKN
+711 TIHLILEN
-719 DTLPNFQINE
+719 DTLPKVELNE
-729 EETQTSYRL
+729 DEEHISSKL

-749 NDHEALKEVLK
+749 NDNEALKEVLK
-760 SFIENNSENLAF
+760 SFIESSTENLTS
-772 LETAITEKNILE
+772 LEIAINEKNKNE
-784 INTIAHRIAP
+784 VNSIAHRIAP

-805 EILKTLERKDL
+805 EILKVLEKKDL
-816 EISDLDDLFKDLKS
+816 ETTDLKDLFKVLKS

-840 KEIL
+840 KEIA

>member
-1 LIWFYF
+1 
-7 SEIKFLDKLQYIPTI
+7 
-22 KKLHQPQTNN
+22 

-101 KTIQNNSEQ
+101 KTIQNNSEE
-110 DFKSY
+110 DFNSY

-129 KEIVTTQYQKTLL
+129 KQIVTTQYQKTLL
-142 DSVTYLLAEKTKN
+142 DSVTYLLSEKTKN
-155 IRQLKTIKNKAEDEV
+155 IRQLKLIKNKAEDEV

-185 LRKLELQDFNKNPN
+185 LRKLELQDFTKNPN
-199 QLGAYQRN
+199 DLGNYQRN

-227 LSKKASDSI
+227 LSKQASDSI

-297 KEKSLKKVNQIVT
+297 KEKSLKKVNEIVT

-411 DFSQIEAGKIT
+411 DFSQIEAGKIS

-459 LNTRIVGDSFRL
+459 LNARIVGDPFRL

-496 TENDEN
+496 TENDQN

-521 VFEEFAQANESIE
+521 VFEEFAQANENIE

-554 GGTLSLESTFGKGST
+554 GGSLSLDSTFGKGST
-569 FEIQLPLLFDHSQ
+569 FEIQLPLLFDQSQ
-582 NITTETKKPILR
+582 NTTVEVKKPVFT
-594 NTQKQTFI
+594 NTKKQTFI

-617 LRQEGHQVLSFNSA
+617 LRQENHTVLSFNSA
-631 IKALE
+631 VKALE
-636 TIQNTK
+636 TIQNTQ

-649 IQMPEIDGFMFLQK
+649 IQMPEMDGFMFLKK
-663 LRNSGHSSYQNQP
+663 LRSTDNSIYQNQP
-676 IIALTGRTDLDAS
+676 VIALTGRTDLDSS
-689 VYSEAGFT
+689 VYTEAGFT

-704 SPRILLE
+704 SPKILLE
-711 TIQHILKN
+711 TIHLILEN
-719 DTLPNFQINE
+719 DTLPNIEITDSE
-729 EETQTSYRL
+729 EKPFTKL

-749 NDHEALKEVLK
+749 NDNDALKEVLK
-760 SFIENNSENLAF
+760 SFIENSTENLGL
-772 LETAITEKNILE
+772 LENAIAEKNTGE
-784 INTIAHRIAP
+784 INSIAHRIAP
-794 MFKQIQAREIG
+794 MFKQIQEREIG
-805 EILKTLERKDL
+805 EILKVLENKDL
-816 EISDLDDLFKDLKS
+816 ETGDLTNTFKVLKS
-830 KSELLFTALN
+830 KSELLFIALK
-840 KEIL
+840 KEIV